1 MLSSF
6 FISFTT
12 VRFRKTRVSS
22 SWRLHKTCW
31 RLLSQIETI
40 KRTVRC
46 IERVQLLRSD
56 VHLTLQLLTQKSKT
70 LTPLLSPSFDF
81 SQTKTGELHR
91 TATAAVWSDSHSSL
105 FRKSLVFSFLYES
118 VKFPLWDQD
127 QALILF
133 KSLSI
138 CFLFILIF
146 HQFCL
151 STSSC
156 KRVVQVFTKDSSCS
170 KVSSKQHQ
178 DRNDE
183 PITFY
188 KSGHVRVSVCVGGG
202 RRHVMFSFKWK
213 QLAEGCACSSRFKAL
228 PTVSS
233 FF

>member
-1 MLSSF
+1 MLYAVPVWACYAA
-6 FISFTT
+6 TEA
-12 VRFRKTRVSS
+12 VPLAV
-22 SWRLHKTCW
+22 
-31 RLLSQIETI
+31 SQIETI
-40 KRTVRC
+40 KRTVQC

-56 VHLTLQLLTQKSKT
+56 VYLTLLLLTQKFNT
-70 LTPLLSPSFDF
+70 PSFSF
-81 SQTKTGELHR
+81 IRFLFQTKTGELHR
-91 TATAAVWSDSHSSL
+91 TDLAAVWSDSHSSL

-127 QALILF
+127 QALILV

-138 CFLFILIF
+138 SSLFILIF
-146 HQFCL
+146 HQFCFP
-151 STSSC
+151 TSSC

-170 KVSSKQHQ
+170 NMSSSQHQ

-188 KSGHVRVSVCVGGG
+188 KSGHVCVGGG
-202 RRHVMFSFKWK
+202 IFFHFMFSFKWK
-213 QLAEGCACSSRFKAL
+213 QLAEWCACSSRFKAL

>member
-1 MLSSF
+1 MLYAVPVWACYAA
-6 FISFTT
+6 TEA
-12 VRFRKTRVSS
+12 VPLAV
-22 SWRLHKTCW
+22 
-31 RLLSQIETI
+31 SQIETI
-40 KRTVRC
+40 KRTVQC

-56 VHLTLQLLTQKSKT
+56 VHLTLLLLTQKFNT
-70 LTPLLSPSFDF
+70 PSFSF
-81 SQTKTGELHR
+81 IRFLFQTKTGELHR
-91 TATAAVWSDSHSSL
+91 TDLAAVWSDSHSSL

-127 QALILF
+127 QALILV

-138 CFLFILIF
+138 SSLFILIF
-146 HQFCL
+146 HQFCFP
-151 STSSC
+151 TSSC

-170 KVSSKQHQ
+170 NMSSSQHQ

-188 KSGHVRVSVCVGGG
+188 KSGHVCVGGG
-202 RRHVMFSFKWK
+202 IFFHFMFSFKRK
-213 QLAEGCACSSRFKAL
+213 QLTEGCACSSRFKAL

>member
-1 MLSSF
+1 M
-6 FISFTT
+6 
-12 VRFRKTRVSS
+12 KTPQNV
-22 SWRLHKTCW
+22 LA
-31 RLLSQIETI
+31 LAVSQIETI
-40 KRTVRC
+40 KRTVQC

-81 SQTKTGELHR
+81 FQTKTGELHR

-105 FRKSLVFSFLYES
+105 FWKSLVFSFLYES

-138 CFLFILIF
+138 CSLFILIF

-156 KRVVQVFTKDSSCS
+156 KRVVHVFTKDSSCS
-170 KVSSKQHQ
+170 NMSS
-178 DRNDE
+178 
-183 PITFY
+183 
-188 KSGHVRVSVCVGGG
+188 G
-202 RRHVMFSFKWK
+202 
-213 QLAEGCACSSRFKAL
+213 
-228 PTVSS
+228 
-233 FF
+233 

>member
-1 MLSSF
+1 MCISHCCYWLRNLKLWHSF
-6 FISFTT
+6 FL
-12 VRFRKTRVSS
+12 
-22 SWRLHKTCW
+22 LH
-31 RLLSQIETI
+31 LI
-40 KRTVRC
+40 
-46 IERVQLLRSD
+46 
-56 VHLTLQLLTQKSKT
+56 
-70 LTPLLSPSFDF
+70 FF
-81 SQTKTGELHR
+81 QTKTGELHR
-91 TATAAVWSDSHSSL
+91 TDTAAVWSDSHSSL

-127 QALILF
+127 QALILV

-138 CFLFILIF
+138 SSLFILIF
-146 HQFCL
+146 HQFCFP
-151 STSSC
+151 TSSC

-170 KVSSKQHQ
+170 NMSLRQHQ

-188 KSGHVRVSVCVGGG
+188 KSGRVCVSVLWVGGG
-202 RRHVMFSFKWK
+202 IFFHFMFSFKWK